1 MTARPGF
8 RLLSPMVPFL
18 TWSRLDFF
26 WFHFNF
32 SIPLQLHC
40 HDHWD
45 LLSPQSTVLCPW
57 TQWLAV
63 GPWACTFTAF
73 FLPTCIFPMKPIYM
87 TLGLTNPMSYIED
100 MIHCQLFY
108 VIINLIFAQ
117 KSHQLSG
124 KFLVFIQALQIHF
137 ASYIYIQFK
146 SMLKCS
152 DSLNTPR
159 FVPNLF
165 FI

>member
-1 MTARPGF
+1 
-8 RLLSPMVPFL
+8 
-18 TWSRLDFF
+18 
-26 WFHFNF
+26 
-32 SIPLQLHC
+32 
-40 HDHWD
+40 
-45 LLSPQSTVLCPW
+45 
-57 TQWLAV
+57 
-63 GPWACTFTAF
+63 
-73 FLPTCIFPMKPIYM
+73 MKPIYM